1 MCGLLGT
8 HLKREIEAIFKIW
21 FGGHLENS
29 TNCKII
35 WIDYLK
41 YRAKLRGFD
50 LEKIEE
56 ILRYSDERYF
66 DVVTRRQIAIW
77 RYADRVVMIPH
88 ERSENLITPVTM
100 HVINRQQI
108 KFRLKTGRFINE

>member
-1 MCGLLGT
+1 LENF
-8 HLKREIEAIFKIW
+8 KNFKIVW
-21 FGGHLENS
+21 M
-29 TNCKII
+29 
-35 WIDYLK
+35 DYLK
-41 YRAKLRGFD
+41 YRADVRGFD

-66 DVVTRRQIAIW
+66 DAVTHRQIVIG
-77 RYADRVVMIPH
+77 RHTDRVVMIPY
-88 ERSENLITPVTM
+88 ESAENLITPVTI